1 MYENLDQKI
10 IELPAGM
17 KITDRQLEVVVMSH
31 TSKSATNPR
40 NHLNI
45 I

>member
-17 KITDRQLEVVVMSH
+17 KITDRQLEEVVMSH
-31 TSKSATNPR
+31 TSRSDTNPR
-40 NHLNI
+40 KHLNTI
-45 I
+45 